1 MEKEVW
7 KEHVFT
13 DEQKQKYAEQ
23 LSLEIAVDK
32 LRSKKE
38 KMEGLIK
45 EYMSH
50 HTYLNHIKDIN
61 TVTNK
66 KFIKELKDK
75 MSVIEARLD
84 VIADEARK
92 QEIIVMGKYYEVNN
106 LKDMP
111 GEDIN
116 IKSANKIKKLKEKLM
131 NTIT

>member
-1 MEKEVW
+1 MEEKIW

-13 DEQKQKYAEQ
+13 EEEKQKYAEK
-23 LSLEIAVDK
+23 LSLEIAVDN

-50 HTYLNHIKDIN
+50 HKYLNLIKDSN

-75 MSVIEARLD
+75 MAVIEKRLD

-92 QEIIVMGKYYEVNN
+92 QEIIVMGKYYDVNN

-111 GEDIN
+111 SEDIN
-116 IKSANKIKKLKEKLM
+116 IKSANKTKKLKEKLL